1 MKRYLWFI
9 IFSFLTLSSIAQV
22 FKGKIVNEK
31 GEPVPYASL
40 YLKELRWGFT
50 TDDNGC
56 FQTELKPGHY
66 TCEISSLG
74 YTGQSLSIQM
84 PAGGLE
90 KNVVLAERIYSLNE
104 VSVVKGAEDP
114 AYAVMRRAI
123 ANAPYYRTQ
132 ELVLLLKPI

>member
-22 FKGKIVNEK
+22 FKGKIANEK

-56 FQTELKPGHY
+56 FQT
-66 TCEISSLG
+66 
-74 YTGQSLSIQM
+74 
-84 PAGGLE
+84 
-90 KNVVLAERIYSLNE
+90 
-104 VSVVKGAEDP
+104 
-114 AYAVMRRAI
+114 
-123 ANAPYYRTQ
+123 RT
-132 ELVLLLKPI
+132 LYL